1 MYIVDGNCFVFD
13 CIVILLSLF
22 LTPNFHIVH
31 KTTQK
36 QEVPVG
42 AILETVYYRYLYFEE
57 HGSCLYALSTIPPHD
72 MLRRFHRVMLQ
83 SSVAMDPKVTMGMAS
98 NSSGSGKKKSRLTKE
113 QRELR
118 AAELDTRVVWGTYNI
133 QKDMV
138 TVTAKQSWQT
148 VQFGLRIVTHNNTP
162 YEEHTYLH
170 PNHSSTA
177 PTPNNSSKTSSL
189 TLMDSKVAGNSVLQ
203 EEKHEYVR
211 ATDPIAVSPH
221 GRFGV
226 LQLETHRSSV
236 SGHFEGEDTLL
247 LDDPLQHPQVYRHAD
262 VVNYTV
268 EVNQIF
274 KFLPDP
280 RF

>member
-1 MYIVDGNCFVFD
+1 MNMR
-13 CIVILLSLF
+13 VIRFLLNHFFF
-22 LTPNFHIVH
+22 LLTKQSHTMKFLSYS
-31 KTTQK
+31 
-36 QEVPVG
+36 QEVPIG

-72 MLRRFHRVMLQ
+72 MLRRFHRVMMQ
-83 SSVAMDPKVTMGMAS
+83 SGVVDPKTAMGVATNS
-98 NSSGSGKKKSRLTKE
+98 NSVGSKKKTRLTKE

-118 AAELDTRVVWGTYNI
+118 AAELDTRVVWGNYNI

-170 PNHSSTA
+170 PTRDRSSKDQ
-177 PTPNNSSKTSSL
+177 TPNEVRAEKALNMVNSK
-189 TLMDSKVAGNSVLQ
+189 DKVETALQ
-203 EEKHEYVR
+203 EETHEYIR
-211 ATDPIAVSPH
+211 ASDPITVSPH

-236 SGHFEGEDTLL
+236 SGNFEEEDTFLVDNNAP
-247 LDDPLQHPQVYRHAD
+247 LDQHPQVYRHAD
-262 VVNYTV
+262 VVNYKV
-268 EVNQIF
+268 EGNQIF
-274 KFLPDP
+274 KLLPDP